1 MVTYPFLGLEFPSF
15 QVYIAQKQPDMNS
28 RDIQSNEGYQSKS
41 LASSVFSISH
51 PSHCIPGIS
60 ALISEEKKVN
70 DTKEK
75 TPSPKLCLLQQRYS
89 VREIEIS
96 NSIWMITEGMSQPHI
111 ATAGFV
117 YVSHTTL
124 SLSIIHFYLFYSTGI
139 AKTESCY
146 KNKVNALLKAK
157 FSKTICTAD
166 SAILILKWIVRAQN
180 NCQITNFKWKACSI
194 FIQLLRASTEI

>member
-1 MVTYPFLGLEFPSF
+1 MRAAKARAWHHQYFWDLTPATAFLG
-15 QVYIAQKQPDMNS
+15 
-28 RDIQSNEGYQSKS
+28 YQHQF
-41 LASSVFSISH
+41 L
-51 PSHCIPGIS
+51 
-60 ALISEEKKVN
+60 KKVN

-75 TPSPKLCLLQQRYS
+75 TSSPKLCLLQQRYS
-89 VREIEIS
+89 AREIEICD
-96 NSIWMITEGMSQPHI
+96 SIWMITEGMSQTHI
-111 ATAGFV
+111 GTACFV

-124 SLSIIHFYLFYSTGI
+124 SLSIIHFYLFYSIGI

-194 FIQLLRASTEI
+194 FIQLLCAPTEI

>member
-1 MVTYPFLGLEFPSF
+1 M
-15 QVYIAQKQPDMNS
+15 AQKKPGMSS
-28 RDIQSNEGYQSKS
+28 RDIQSNADYQSKS
-41 LASSVFSISH
+41 LESSVFSISH

-60 ALISEEKKVN
+60 ALVSEEKKDN
-70 DTKEK
+70 DTKGK
-75 TPSPKLCLLQQRYS
+75 TPSPKLCLMQQKYS

-111 ATAGFV
+111 ATACFV

-166 SAILILKWIVRAQN
+166 SAILKLKWIVRAQN
-180 NCQITNFKWKACSI
+180 NFQITNVKWKAFSI
-194 FIQLLRASTEI
+194 FIQLLRALTEI